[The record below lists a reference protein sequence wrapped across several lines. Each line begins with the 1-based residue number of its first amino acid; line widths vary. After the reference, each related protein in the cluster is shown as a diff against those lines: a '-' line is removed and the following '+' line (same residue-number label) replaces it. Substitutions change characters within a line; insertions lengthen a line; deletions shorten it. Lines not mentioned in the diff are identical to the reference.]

1 MENLKLTKIPIEIF
15 LNDMQALN
23 LNISHGDIINIP
35 LNISNSD
42 SKRLQTY
49 VTITLFSAYLI
60 PYTIAHYDWVL

>member
-49 VTITLFSAYLI
+49 VTTTLLSAYLI